1 MDRVDA
7 IVIGAGAVG
16 LAIARRLALSGREV
30 IVLERADA
38 IGTETSARNSEVIH
52 AGMYYP
58 TGSLKARLCVAGRHL
73 LYDYCAEKGIGHK
86 RIGKLIVATDEAEHQ
101 ALYAIADRADAN
113 GLTGADRLQRLN
125 ADEVRAME
133 PEIRASAG
141 LFSPSTGIIDSHDL
155 MLNYQGDLEAKG
167 GVIAFET
174 EFTGADVT
182 PDGFVVRTLG
192 LDGTEM
198 ELAATVLVNSAGL
211 HASTAAL
218 GIEGLDLAH
227 VRPTFYSRG
236 CYFSL
241 NGASPF
247 KHLVYPVPPA
257 ASLGIHLTLDLGGQ
271 AKFGPD
277 HDWVDAID
285 YHVDPARAESFY
297 AAIEVY
303 YPGIRNRVLT
313 PSYAGIR
320 PKVER
325 PGGANTDFVLDGPS
339 AHGIPGLLNLFGI
352 ESPGLTSS
360 LALAEAAI
368 LRLGLEA

>member
-16 LAIARRLALSGREV
+16 LAVARRLALSGREV

-58 TGSLKARLCVAGRHL
+58 TGSLKATLCVAGRRL
-73 LYDYCAEKGIGHK
+73 LYDYCVEKGIGHK
-86 RIGKLIVATDEAEHQ
+86 RIGKLIVAIDEAEHQ
-101 ALYAIADRADAN
+101 ALGAIADRAEAN
-113 GLTGADRLQRLN
+113 CLTGADRLQRLN
-125 ADEVRAME
+125 AFEVQALE

-174 EFTGADVT
+174 AFVGADVT
-182 PDGFVVRTLG
+182 ADGFVIRTLG

-198 ELAATVLVNSAGL
+198 ELESAILVNCAGL

-218 GIEGLDLAH
+218 AIEGLGLDH

-236 CYFSL
+236 CYFTL
-241 NGASPF
+241 GGASPF

-285 YHVDPARAESFY
+285 YTVDPARAESFY
-297 AAIEVY
+297 AAIESY
-303 YPGIRNRVLT
+303 YPAIRDRVLT

-325 PGGANTDFVLDGPS
+325 PGGANTDFVLDGPQ

-352 ESPGLTSS
+352 ESPGLTASM
-360 LALAEAAI
+360 ALAEAAI
-368 LRLGLEA
+368 LRLELEA